1 MPLTP
6 ADVHHVKF
14 HKPPIGKRGYQEA
27 EVDVFLDLV
36 RAELARLIQVN
47 KDLRNQVEQLDPQ
60 LRAAQGAAGP
70 SPRPLDPP
78 VPVTGSVRPL
88 VKPRTPPCPEHDVQA
103 AKVLAMAQQL
113 ADQLTGDAKAEVGEM
128 LGEARTKSE
137 QLLSDARAKADGMV
151 SEARTRAETMLN
163 DACTTAETLD
173 RQSREKATSR
183 KHDAARKHADIMG
196 SISQEKSV
204 LDKQVDELRAFE
216 REYRK
221 HLVIHLEAQLLAL
234 DQRAPAEPAE
244 TTRTPQRVVAAA
256 LGDRADTNSH
266 VSEPAAR
273 SDVAVLPA

>member
-1 MPLTP
+1 
-6 ADVHHVKF
+6 
-14 HKPPIGKRGYQEA
+14 
-27 EVDVFLDLV
+27 
-36 RAELARLIQVN
+36 
-47 KDLRNQVEQLDPQ
+47 
-60 LRAAQGAAGP
+60 
-70 SPRPLDPP
+70 
-78 VPVTGSVRPL
+78 
-88 VKPRTPPCPEHDVQA
+88 
-103 AKVLAMAQQL
+103 MAQQL

-151 SEARTRAETMLN
+151 SEARSRAETMLN

-221 HLVIHLEAQLLAL
+221 HLMIHLEAQLLAL

-244 TTRTPQRVVAAA
+244 TTRTPQRVVAAV
-256 LGDRADTNSH
+256 LGNRADISSH
-266 VSEPAAR
+266 VSEPAAG